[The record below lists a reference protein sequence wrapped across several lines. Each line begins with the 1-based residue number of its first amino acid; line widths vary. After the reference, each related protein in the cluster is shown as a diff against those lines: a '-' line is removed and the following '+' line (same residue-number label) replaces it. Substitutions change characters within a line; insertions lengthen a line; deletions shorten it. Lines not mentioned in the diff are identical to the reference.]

1 MTLAVVFGG
10 GGFLGRRLVGRLTAE
25 GMTVHVVVRHPDP
38 ARIAQ
43 KLLQYII
50 DQLAAGVFNRPSGTI
65 VISLQ
70 TAASGFPRCAG
81 AARVVGRSPAP
92 LARLLAGGCL
102 HDHWAASMMRAVSA
116 ASSICGQC
124 PASSA

>member
-1 MTLAVVFGG
+1 MTSAVVFGG

-50 DQLAAGVFNRPSGTI
+50 DQLAAGVFNRPYCVRSISGPP
-65 VISLQ
+65 SERHP
-70 TAASGFPRCAG
+70 TALVRAS
-81 AARVVGRSPAP
+81 
-92 LARLLAGGCL
+92 
-102 HDHWAASMMRAVSA
+102 
-116 ASSICGQC
+116 
-124 PASSA
+124 